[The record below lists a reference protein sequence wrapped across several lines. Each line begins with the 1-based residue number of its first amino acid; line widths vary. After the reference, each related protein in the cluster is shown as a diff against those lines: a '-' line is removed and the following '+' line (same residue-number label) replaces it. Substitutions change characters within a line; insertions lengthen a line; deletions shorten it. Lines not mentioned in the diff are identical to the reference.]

1 MLTIY
6 LVMMLTGGVLVLG
19 SALTGI
25 GEDTDF
31 NVQGETGIEL
41 DCGLQATDVGTNP
54 DALSMDIQESDGMV
68 GDAPFVMSSGDGLG
82 ELLGSWLP
90 ILSLRFWTFFSAF
103 FGAAGTAISI
113 LGGFNGLQTAVTAVA
128 IGYISGLVATKVIS
142 KLQRQTVDSRL
153 SKYDYLGQ
161 SGKVLVP
168 IGHGSK
174 GKVRLH
180 IRGRA
185 LDCLADSVSGD
196 VLDAGVS
203 IRVIDT
209 HQDGSLTVSK
219 IPNIELA

>member
-19 SALTGI
+19 STLTGI

-41 DCGLQATDVGTNP
+41 DCGLQATDVGTSP

-68 GDAPFVMSSGDGLG
+68 GDAPFVMFSGDGLG

-90 ILSLRFWTFFSAF
+90 VLSLRFWTFFSAF
-103 FGAAGTAISI
+103 RRRWDRDIH
-113 LGGFNGLQTAVTAVA
+113 LRRFNGLQTAVTAVA

-168 IGHGSK
+168 IGHESK

-196 VLDAGVS
+196 ALDAGVS

-219 IPNIELA
+219 ISNTELA